1 MVFRLM
7 RSILCVYRR
16 WFGVIMIALTD
27 LTEERTFLR
36 MNYAILCAAI
46 ISVVS
51 KDATLVQA

>member
-7 RSILCVYRR
+7 RSILFMYRR